1 MSLFARISSAFSPS
15 PSVAAAPVAT
25 AKPAAKPWE
34 TGPLKPLFDR
44 SKSPFLSNIRQA
56 QSESESLGK
65 GFYASKIEM
74 SAANIDATPIFY
86 GYHTDK
92 PMSMAINQALP
103 NDRLDLSVF
112 MNVSGHDW
120 REDTSMPMAEKQKL
134 LQERA
139 DGNSYNIKVT
149 RPDGSSE
156 MMTGIL
162 AKGALSTGQDISITN
177 MKPGKYILEGWPDH
191 SAAVGGYVE
200 GRRVEINYAP
210 GGDRFE

>member
-1 MSLFARISSAFSPS
+1 MNAFPRISSAFSSS
-15 PSVAAAPVAT
+15 PASSASAAVAT
-25 AKPAAKPWE
+25 PASKPWE
-34 TGPLKPLFDR
+34 SGPLKPLFDR
-44 SKSPFLSNIRQA
+44 SKSPFLSNIRA
-56 QSESESLGK
+56 AAKESASLGK

-74 SAANIDATPIFY
+74 AAANIDATPTFY
-86 GYHTDK
+86 GYHTGK
-92 PMSMAINQALP
+92 PMTMDVNQKLP

-120 REDTSMPMAEKQKL
+120 REDKSMPMAEKQKL

-177 MKPGKYILEGWPDH
+177 MTPGKYILEGWPDH

-200 GRRVEINYAP
+200 GRQVEINYAP

>member
-1 MSLFARISSAFSPS
+1 MDAANGISSRFQVPA
-15 PSVAAAPVAT
+15 VAATPAT
-25 AKPAAKPWE
+25 PAVPAATPWA

-44 SKSPFLSNIRQA
+44 SQSPFPRGIKAAATASLQ
-56 QSESESLGK
+56 LGK
-65 GFYASKIEM
+65 GFYASKIELA
-74 SAANIDATPIFY
+74 AANVRATPKFY
-86 GYHTDK
+86 GYGSEK
-92 PMSMAINQALP
+92 PMTMDINQKLP

-120 REDTSMPMAEKQKL
+120 RENTSMSLEQKNKL

-149 RPDGSSE
+149 RPDGTSE

-162 AKGALSTGQDISITN
+162 ARGALSTGQDISITH
-177 MKPGKYILEGWPDH
+177 MTPGKYVLEGWPDH

-200 GRRVEINYAP
+200 GRRVEITYAP